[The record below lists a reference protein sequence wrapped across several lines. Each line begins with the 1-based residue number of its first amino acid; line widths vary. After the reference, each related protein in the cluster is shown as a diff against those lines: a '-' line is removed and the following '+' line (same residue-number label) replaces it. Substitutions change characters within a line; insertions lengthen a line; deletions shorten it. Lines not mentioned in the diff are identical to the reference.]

1 MRLVKMFENVPQWE
15 GMEGKICEKG
25 EAGEKEW
32 KCEKGK
38 GEKDDKVEGVRRV
51 N

>member
-1 MRLVKMFENVPQWE
+1 MCHSEKDGRED
-15 GMEGKICEKG
+15 CEKG